1 MDNDLTYE
9 NHSPSLI
16 YMDFQV
22 KNKMF
27 YIIPERYLLPA
38 SAHYLHRPRR
48 KYTLYMEN
56 GELKYMDDSK
66 QQQQKQNIS
75 NRRPRREKKHTV

>member
-27 YIIPERYLLPA
+27 YIIPERYLLPS
-38 SAHYLHRPRR
+38 SAITHHP
-48 KYTLYMEN
+48 KENTLYMEN
-56 GELKYMDDSK
+56 GELKYMDDNK
-66 QQQQKQNIS
+66 
-75 NRRPRREKKHTV
+75 